1 MTVLPSVSVSPRA
14 GPPGPDAPLWHTL
27 PIEAVAASLE
37 ASVAAGL
44 TTEDAAARLRAYGPN
59 AITERRRRSALLILA
74 GQFSDVMVLVLAAAA
89 VLAGVIGE
97 PQDTVAIA
105 AILVLNAVL
114 GFVQEHRAERALEAL
129 RTTAVAS
136 VHVRRG
142 GVTTIVPGI
151 EVVPGDLVLL
161 QTGNLVP
168 ADLRLTEVAHL
179 RTEEAALTGESQ
191 VVDKLTATVTDPHAV
206 VGDRRNMAYKGT
218 AVAHGRGAG
227 LVVATGMATELGRI
241 AGLLT
246 KETGVRTPLQVRL
259 TRLGQRL
266 AGAALAICI
275 LVLVL
280 GLVRGEPP
288 LPMLLTAIS
297 LAVAAIPEALPA
309 VVTVALALGARRM
322 IREHA
327 LVRHLPAVETLGSV
341 THICVDKTGTLTQNR
356 MHLEA
361 YWVNGMATE
370 PPPPLARSGAW
381 PLLLE
386 ALALNHDVH
395 LTPGGGPVGDP
406 TEVAL
411 MQAAAT
417 AGCDPAEVA
426 QRHPRL
432 GELPFTSERACMTTL
447 HRIGS
452 EIVAFTKGSPERV
465 LSHCIDRLDADGPA
479 ALDAGNVLQQ
489 AEAMAAAGLRVM
501 AFACRRFSGMPNPLG
516 PGTVES
522 GQTFL
527 GLVGL
532 LDPPRAEAAE
542 AVATC
547 RSAGITVVMITGDH
561 AVTARNI
568 AVRLGILDQDGEVL
582 AGTELGSLDPEE
594 LVRRA
599 GAVRVYARVAPDQ
612 KIAIIRALQ
621 SRGECVAM
629 TGDGVNDAP
638 ALRRAEIGIAMGLS
652 GSDVAREV
660 ADLVLLDDNFATIV
674 SAVRA
679 GRRIYDNIRKFV
691 RYAVTCN
698 AAEILTLLLAPL
710 IALPIPLLPIHLLW
724 INLVTDGLP
733 GIALAAEPAER
744 DIMRRPPRPPGENIF
759 ARGLWQHVAWVGLLM
774 AGVTLATQAWA
785 YHAGSK
791 HWQTMAFT
799 VLALSQM
806 GHVLAIRS
814 ERDSLFRIGIGSNPW
829 LLAAVAL
836 TVVLQL
842 GTIYLPGASRVFK
855 TQPLSSRELLVCLA
869 LSAVVFLAVE
879 AEKWLTRRR
888 GLYRAPAVTG
898 RPQSSVGAGG
908 GRTNRTQAG

>member
-1 MTVLPSVSVSPRA
+1 MPVLSSVAKSPRA

-27 PIEAVAASLE
+27 PVETVATVLSTSL
-37 ASVAAGL
+37 SAGL
-44 TTEDAAARLRAYGPN
+44 TTEDAAARLRHHGPN

-74 GQFSDVMVLVLAAAA
+74 GQFSDFMVLVLAAAA

-129 RTTAVAS
+129 RTTAVAF
-136 VHVRRG
+136 VRVRRG
-142 GVTTIVPGI
+142 GVTTVVPGI

-161 QTGNLVP
+161 ETGNLVP
-168 ADLRLTEVAHL
+168 ADLRLTEAAHL

-191 VVDKLTATVTDPHAV
+191 AVEKLTATLPDPHAV

-241 AGLLT
+241 AGLLA

-266 AGAALAICI
+266 AGAALALCI

-280 GLVRGEPP
+280 GLLRGEPT

-361 YWVNGMATE
+361 YWVNGTATE
-370 PPPPLARSGAW
+370 PPAPLARSGAW

-395 LTPGGGPVGDP
+395 LTPGGRPVGDP

-417 AGCDPAEVA
+417 AGCDPPSRPATSS
-426 QRHPRL
+426 PRRTA
-432 GELPFTSERACMTTL
+432 FTSERACMTTL

-479 ALDAGNVLQQ
+479 PLDAGNVRQQ
-489 AEAMAAAGLRVM
+489 AESMAAAGLRVM
-501 AFACRRFSGMPNPLG
+501 AFAFRKFSGMPMIVS

-568 AVRLGILDQDGEVL
+568 AARLGILDREGEVL
-582 AGTELGSLDPEE
+582 AGTELGSLDPAE
-594 LVRRA
+594 LARRA
-599 GAVRVYARVAPDQ
+599 GDVRVYARVAPDQ

-652 GSDVAREV
+652 GTDVAREV

-698 AAEILTLLLAPL
+698 AAEILTLLLAPM

-814 ERDSLFRIGIGSNPW
+814 ERESLFRIGIGSNPW

-855 TQPLSSRELLVCLA
+855 TQPLSARELLVCLA

-879 AEKWLTRRR
+879 AEKWLIRRR

-898 RPQSSVGAGG
+898 RPQPPVGAGG

>member
-1 MTVLPSVSVSPRA
+1 MTVLPSVSMPPRA
-14 GPPGPDAPLWHTL
+14 GPPGPDAPPWHTL
-27 PIEAVAASLE
+27 QVETVARLLSTSL
-37 ASVAAGL
+37 ATGL
-44 TTEDAAARLRAYGPN
+44 APDDAATRLRAYGPN
-59 AITERRRRSALLILA
+59 AIPERRRRSASRILV
-74 GQFSDVMVLVLAAAA
+74 GQFSDFMVLVLAAAA

-105 AILVLNAVL
+105 AILVVNAIL
-114 GFVQEHRAERALEAL
+114 GFMQEYRAEQALEAL
-129 RTTAVAS
+129 RTLAVTS
-136 VHVRRG
+136 VRVRRG
-142 GVTTIVPGI
+142 GVTTVVPGI

-161 QTGNLVP
+161 ETGNLVP

-191 VVDKLTATVTDPHAV
+191 VVDKLAVTLPDPHAV

-241 AGLLT
+241 AGLLAQ
-246 KETGVRTPLQVRL
+246 ETGVKTPLQLRL

-266 AGAALAICI
+266 AGAALAICA
-275 LVLVL
+275 LVLAL
-280 GLVRGEPP
+280 GLVRGEAP

-322 IREHA
+322 IRERA

-341 THICVDKTGTLTQNR
+341 TFICVDKTGTLTQNR
-356 MHLEA
+356 MRVES
-361 YWVNGMATE
+361 YWVGGAAEE
-370 PPPPLARSGAW
+370 PPPPSARTGPW
-381 PLLLE
+381 PRLLE
-386 ALALNHDVH
+386 GLALNHDVH

-411 MQAAAT
+411 MQAAAS
-417 AGCDPAEVA
+417 AGCDPAGA
-426 QRHPRL
+426 ARRNPRL

-447 HRIGS
+447 HRFGA
-452 EIVAFTKGSPERV
+452 EVVAFTKGSPERV
-465 LSHCIDRLDADGPA
+465 LSICIDRLDTDGPVP
-479 ALDAGNVLQQ
+479 LDAGNVLRR
-489 AEAMAAAGLRVM
+489 AEEMAAAGLRVM
-501 AFACRRFSGMPNPLG
+501 AFACRRFSGMPNPVVA
-516 PGTVES
+516 GTVES

-568 AVRLGILDQDGEVL
+568 AARLGILDRDGEVL
-582 AGTELGSLDPEE
+582 VGAQLGSLEPEE
-594 LVRRA
+594 LARRA
-599 GAVRVYARVAPDQ
+599 GLVRVYARVAPEQ
-612 KIAIIRALQ
+612 KITIIRALQ
-621 SRGECVAM
+621 SQGECVAM

-638 ALRRAEIGIAMGLS
+638 ALQRAEIGIAMGLS
-652 GSDVAREV
+652 GTDVAREV
-660 ADLVLLDDNFATIV
+660 ADVVLLDDNFATIV

-733 GIALAAEPAER
+733 GIALAAEPAEH
-744 DIMRRPPRPPGENIF
+744 DVMRRPPRPPDENIF
-759 ARGLWQHVAWVGLLM
+759 AHGLWQHVVWVGLLM

-785 YHAGSK
+785 YHAGSA

-814 ERDSLFRIGIGSNPW
+814 ERESLFRIGIGSNPW

-842 GTIYLPGASRVFK
+842 GTLYLPGASRVFK
-855 TQPLSSRELLVCLA
+855 TQPLSARELLICLA

-879 AEKWLTRRR
+879 AEKWLIRRR
-888 GLYRAPAVTG
+888 VLYRAPAVTG
-898 RPQSSVGAGG
+898 RPRPPAGAGDG
-908 GRTNRTQAG
+908 GTNRTQAD